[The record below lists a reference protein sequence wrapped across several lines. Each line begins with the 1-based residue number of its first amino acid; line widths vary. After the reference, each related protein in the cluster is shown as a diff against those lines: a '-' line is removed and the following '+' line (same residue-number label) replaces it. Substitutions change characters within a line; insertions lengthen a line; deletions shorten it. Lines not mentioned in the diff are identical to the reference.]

1 MPTIKDYY
9 LPKRPTLLFSL
20 HPEPTQAIINGTK
33 ILEYRRRFF
42 ARPFQA
48 FVYTTGDNGGIQL
61 FLRCDQGLQLVPEQL
76 ALVGALLQHDAP
88 TTTAA
93 YFEGA
98 KAGLALPIT
107 AFTTLPNIPLAQLR
121 RQFENF
127 VTPRSYVFL
136 DQPDRQAQLDGLLT
150 QPCESLTILDWR
162 KRYAALATLLQK

>member
-1 MPTIKDYY
+1 M
-9 LPKRPTLLFSL
+9 
-20 HPEPTQAIINGTK
+20 
-33 ILEYRRRFF
+33 
-42 ARPFQA
+42 
-48 FVYTTGDNGGIQL
+48 
-61 FLRCDQGLQLVPEQL
+61 PEQL

-98 KAGLALPIT
+98 KVGLALPIT

-136 DQPDRQAQLDGLLT
+136 DQPDRQAQLDWLLT
-150 QPCESLTILDWR
+150 QLCESLTILDWR
-162 KRYAALATLLQK
+162 KRYAALAALLQK

>member
-121 RQFENF
+121 
-127 VTPRSYVFL
+127 
-136 DQPDRQAQLDGLLT
+136 
-150 QPCESLTILDWR
+150 
-162 KRYAALATLLQK
+162 TLLRRGVMSS

>member
-88 TTTAA
+88 TRLIL
-93 YFEGA
+93 
-98 KAGLALPIT
+98 KALKPDWRYRLRLLQPYLT
-107 AFTTLPNIPLAQLR
+107 FRWHSYVVSLKTLLR
-121 RQFENF
+121 RG
-127 VTPRSYVFL
+127 VMS
-136 DQPDRQAQLDGLLT
+136 
-150 QPCESLTILDWR
+150 S
-162 KRYAALATLLQK
+162 